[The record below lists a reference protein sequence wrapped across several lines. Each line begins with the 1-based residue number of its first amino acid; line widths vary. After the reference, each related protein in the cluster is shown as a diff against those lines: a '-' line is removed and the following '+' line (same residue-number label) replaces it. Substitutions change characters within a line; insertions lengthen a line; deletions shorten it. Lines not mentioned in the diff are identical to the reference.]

1 MKYSYSGSVRNIIQ
15 PLLVNPNNVNLNSEQ
30 KHLLEA
36 EYGYHLLSALKMLF
50 ESLGTDYGLCA
61 EELIQ
66 LTLHKNNGAV
76 TYASVFCMLHA
87 HHCLNEQTIS
97 ILMEEKYR
105 NHADAILDFLKI
117 IELQQPQL
125 ISTRFFTALCN
136 ACPFLDD
143 EEVMNSFFERY
154 YRLGKKNRL
163 SMDKINRIFAICEST
178 TQSSAHIKQDLLAFN
193 RPKRQSYDLTVLNET
208 ADGRERAIVDR
219 WEKENIFS
227 TAIQRPGRPKFVTY
241 DGPPFATGLPHYGH
255 VLAMSIKGAISAHKS
270 MSGFDVETRF
280 GWDCHGVPVEMIVQK
295 KLGLDSHK
303 AIMQLGMDN
312 FNQECRQQIFKCVD
326 AWEHDTKRLGRFIDM
341 GLGNDYRTMDVDYM
355 SSVWGVFGKLYSK
368 DLIYKGFKVV
378 PYSPSLGTVLS
389 DFEAGLEYK
398 KIISPSIT
406 MTFPMQ
412 HEEDTQFL
420 VWTTTPWSVPANVAI
435 AVNPQFAYVKVHA
448 NDVSYIMLKSRYKE
462 YFKNH
467 EEISVT
473 DINIRDYLDR
483 KYQPVFDSLP
493 TTLDEAVIDRCYRI
507 VESEHVTEDNGTG
520 CVHICP
526 AYGVDDH
533 KVGERYGLPVIDFID
548 ANGLFKEVTTRDGQS
563 LGVTGLYFKYYK
575 NSDEISAAVST
586 PTEVADSHLIK
597 QMKLQRRLFKNDTIH
612 HEYPLCWRTHLP
624 LMYRA
629 VDSWFVKVT
638 SFKDELISNNAEV
651 KWFPEAVG
659 ATRFANWL
667 KSAHDWAISRTRYW
681 GCPIPVWVAVDDPS
695 DVIVIHSKQMLEEFT
710 GMTFGDLHREYI
722 DEVEI
727 VKNGKRYRRIS
738 EVLDCWFESGSMPY
752 AQYGLTFRGDE
763 EAFMRNQFPAEFIAE
778 GLDQTRGWFYALS
791 VIGTALFGKIP
802 FRNVIVNGILLGNN
816 GKKMSKSE
824 GNYPPIDDTFTR
836 YGADVMRLFLLGSP
850 AVRADNVSIKDEL
863 FRETN
868 KNHIIPLLNIYKFF
882 ANSANANGVLIDRP
896 VDVNAI
902 MNGKFGVLNPFDAW
916 LVYRIELYKQKMV
929 QYLDAYDLL
938 KGSQQLKEFVLDL
951 TDWYVRVSR
960 TRVERE
966 NPVVLYLLHYALDVF
981 SYHAAPYIPFT
992 SESIHLGL
1000 YPEASSIHLES
1011 YPSAVEVQHLE
1022 NDYQTI
1028 EKLRQIYTM
1037 VLALREEHR
1046 LRLRQPI
1053 DSIYLDEELASTLRP
1068 HENIL
1073 KSLCNC
1079 KTINWVNSKDS
1090 MLFDKKVHLAS
1101 DLGARLKRQFQAV
1114 KDGFSKQAYRIEE
1127 DGEKII
1133 FAHGHTLSLQE
1144 KEFFYVVETNHPNF
1158 SYKSKGETW
1167 VLINTQLTP
1176 ELIQEGWIRDL
1187 LRELVK
1193 LRISAGYQPNDVMEL
1208 YIPETHKALVPQ
1220 LEFALPLN
1228 KYRLTWIDS
1237 EHSELSFGGQKGLAL
1252 HTFKIGERGG
1262 ETISLSHQKLESLT
1276 LNSSYDATSATE
1288 GYAAHGFFRAVAPA
1302 STVHQGAENVLEY
1315 K

>member
-1 MKYSYSGSVRNIIQ
+1 MKYSYSEPVREIIQ
-15 PLLVNPNNVNLNSEQ
+15 QLLLNPNHINFNSDQ
-30 KHLLEA
+30 KRLFES
-36 EYGYHLLSALKMLF
+36 EYGYHLLPALKLLF
-50 ESLGTDYGLCA
+50 DSLGEDYGLCA

-66 LTLHKNNGAV
+66 MTLHKKNGALLI
-76 TYASVFCMLHA
+76 TSIFIKLHA
-87 HHCLNEQTIS
+87 HRCLNEQTIS
-97 ILMEEKYR
+97 LLMEEKYE
-105 NHADAILDFLKI
+105 NNADTILDFLNI

-125 ISTRFFTALCN
+125 LSTQFFMRLGDAV
-136 ACPFLDD
+136 PFLQDAD
-143 EEVMNSFFERY
+143 VMNGFLERY
-154 YRLGKKNRL
+154 YRLGKQNRL
-163 SMDKINRIFAICEST
+163 SLDNINRIFAICQST
-178 TQSSAHIKQDLLAFN
+178 TEPSVQTKQDLLALSQ
-193 RPKRQSYDLTVLNET
+193 PKQESYDLTILSET
-208 ADGRERAIVDR
+208 ADARERALVDS
-219 WEKENIFS
+219 WGKENLFS

-270 MSGFDVETRF
+270 LSGFDVETRF

-303 AIMQLGMDN
+303 SIMQMGMKN
-312 FNQECRQQIFKCVD
+312 FNNECRKQIFKCVD

-378 PYSPSLGTVLS
+378 PYSPNLGTVLS

-406 MTFPMQ
+406 MTFPL
-412 HEEDTQFL
+412 EDEDNTQFL

-435 AVNPQFAYVKVHA
+435 AINPQCAYVKVHVD
-448 NDVSYIMLKSRYKE
+448 DVSYITLKSRYKE
-462 YFKNH
+462 YFKNLDQL
-467 EEISVT
+467 SVE
-473 DINIRDYLDR
+473 DINIRDYLNR
-483 KYQPVFDSLP
+483 KYTPIFDSLP
-493 TTLDEAVIDRCYRI
+493 STVDEAVIDRCYRI

-533 KVGERYGLPVIDFID
+533 KVGERYGLPVVDFID
-548 ANGLFKEVTTRDGQS
+548 SNGLFKEITTRDGQS

-575 NSDEISAAVST
+575 NADESSEISSHVE
-586 PTEVADSHLIK
+586 EVADSHLIK
-597 QMKLQRRLFKNDTIH
+597 QIKSQRRLFKNDTIH
-612 HEYPLCWRTHLP
+612 HEYPLCWRTHSP

-629 VDSWFVKVT
+629 VESWFVKVT
-638 SFKDELISNNAEV
+638 SFKNELISNNAEV

-659 ATRFANWL
+659 TNRFDNWL

-695 DVIVIHSKQMLEEFT
+695 DVIVIDSKQMLEELT
-710 GMTFGDLHREYI
+710 GMSLGDLHREYI
-722 DEVEI
+722 DEIEI
-727 VKNGKRYRRIS
+727 VKEGKRYRRIS

-752 AQYGLTFRGDE
+752 AQYGLTFKGDE
-763 EAFMRNQFPAEFIAE
+763 EAFIHDKFPAEFIAE

-824 GNYPPIDDTFTR
+824 VNYPPIDETFTR

-850 AVRADNVSIKDEL
+850 AVRADSVSIKDEL

-868 KNHIIPLLNIYKFF
+868 KNYIIPLLNIYKFF
-882 ANSANANGVLIDRP
+882 ASSANANGVMLDRP
-896 VDVNAI
+896 VDVNDI
-902 MNGKFGVLNPFDAW
+902 MDGKFGVLNPFDAW
-916 LVYRIELYKQKMV
+916 LVYRIEQYKQKMRHS
-929 QYLDAYDLL
+929 LDAYDLL
-938 KGSQQLKEFVLDL
+938 KGTQQLKEFILDL

-960 TRVERE
+960 TRVERD
-966 NPVVLYLLHYALDVF
+966 NPVVIYLLHYALDVF

-992 SESIHLGL
+992 SESIHLRL

-1011 YPSAVEVQHLE
+1011 YPSAVDVQHLE
-1022 NDYQTI
+1022 GDYQTI
-1028 EKLRQIYTM
+1028 EQLRQIYTM

-1053 DSIYLDEELASTLRP
+1053 DSIYLDEDLASALRP
-1068 HENIL
+1068 HENML
-1073 KSLCNC
+1073 KELCNC
-1079 KTINWVNSKDS
+1079 KTIHWVNSKNS
-1090 MLFDKKVHLAS
+1090 LLFDKKVRLAP

-1114 KDGFSKQAYRIEE
+1114 KNDFAHQAYRV
-1127 DGEKII
+1127 GEGGETII
-1133 FAHGHTLSLQE
+1133 FEHGHTLSLQE
-1144 KEFFYVVETNHPNF
+1144 KEFFYVVETNDPSF

-1167 VLINTQLTP
+1167 VLINTKLTP
-1176 ELIQEGWIRDL
+1176 ELIQEGWVRDTV
-1187 LRELVK
+1187 RELVK

-1208 YIPETHKALVPQ
+1208 YIPEIHKALIPQ
-1220 LEFALPLN
+1220 LESSLQPN
-1228 KYRLTWIDS
+1228 KYRLTWIESD
-1237 EHSELSFGGQKGLAL
+1237 HPPLVLSDDHAVSP

-1262 ETISLSHQKLESLT
+1262 ETLSLSHRRFERIVLDDTPRST
-1276 LNSSYDATSATE
+1276 TAD
-1288 GYAAHGFFRAVAPA
+1288 GYTVYGFFKEATPV
-1302 STVHQGAENVLEY
+1302 STQQLGARNDFEY
-1315 K
+1315 S